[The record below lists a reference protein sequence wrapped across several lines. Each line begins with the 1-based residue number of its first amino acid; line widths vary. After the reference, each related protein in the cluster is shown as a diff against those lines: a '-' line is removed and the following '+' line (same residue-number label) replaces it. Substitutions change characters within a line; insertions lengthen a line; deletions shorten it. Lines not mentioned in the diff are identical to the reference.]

1 MALKALMLRK
11 KIDDKQKA
19 LDALREKEAGFARRE
34 TELETAI
41 TEAETD
47 EEKATVEAAITE
59 FENEKS
65 ENAAQIENV
74 EKEIADLNAE
84 LSETEKKQEE
94 SRKAP
99 EPETTRKEVIPMN
112 TRTKFFGMTVQER
125 DAFIGR
131 DDVKDFL
138 ARTRELGKQKRAVT
152 GADLTIPDVM
162 LELVR
167 ENIENYSKLISKVS
181 LRRIAGKARQNIM
194 GAIPEAVWTEMCAKL
209 NELDFKFYQTE
220 VDGYKV
226 GGYIAIC
233 NATLEDSDLN
243 LASEILTAIGQ
254 AIGYALDKAIVYGTG
269 SKMPLGIVTRLA
281 QTVQPDSYN
290 AATERPWVN
299 LATSNIK
306 TIATSK
312 TAAALYQEIIKASGA
327 AKNSYSRGGKV
338 WIMNETTHSEL
349 TAQALVINASG
360 AIVSGQGNTMPVVGG
375 EIVILN
381 FIPNNVIVMGYG
393 ENYLLVERAG
403 MTLDSTDQPRW
414 LEEQTLFKG
423 TARYD
428 GKPVIPESFV
438 AIGINGVTPNATM
451 TFAPDEANESSE
463 TSSEE

>member
-11 KIDDKQKA
+11 KIDDKQKL
-19 LDALREKEAGFARRE
+19 LDSLRAKTEDFAKRE
-34 TELETAI
+34 TELEAAI

-47 EEKATVEAAITE
+47 EEKATVETAITE

-65 ENAAQIENV
+65 ENVAQIENV

-138 ARTRELGKQKRAVT
+138 ARTRELGKQKRTVT

-167 ENIENYSKLISKVS
+167 ENVENYSKLISKVS

-290 AATERPWVN
+290 AVTERPWVN

-306 TIATSK
+306 TVATSK

-375 EIVILN
+375 DIVILN
-381 FIPNNVIVMGYG
+381 FIPDNVIVMGYG

-451 TFAPDEANESSE
+451 TFAPDEANAEE
-463 TSSEE
+463 TAEE

>member
-11 KIDDKQKA
+11 KIDDKQKL
-19 LDALREKEAGFARRE
+19 LDSLRAKTEDFAKRE

-74 EKEIADLNAE
+74 EKEIADLDAE

-99 EPETTRKEVIPMN
+99 EPETTRKVVISMN

-131 DDVKDFL
+131 DDVKEFL
-138 ARTRELGKQKRAVT
+138 TRTRELGKQKRAVS

-167 ENIENYSKLISKVS
+167 ENVENYSKLISKVS

-281 QTVQPDSYN
+281 QTAQPDSYN
-290 AATERPWVN
+290 AVTERPWVN
-299 LATSNIK
+299 LTTSNIK

-375 EIVILN
+375 DIVILN
-381 FIPNNVIVMGYG
+381 FIPDNVIVMGYG

-438 AIGINGVTPNATM
+438 AIGINGTTPNATM
-451 TFAPDEANESSE
+451 TFAPDEANTEAA
-463 TSSEE
+463 TEE